1 MILLRFMAEIVVI
14 LGASLNPGRY
24 SYKARLALIE
34 KGHTQVPVNG
44 AAGLGQG
51 KSFNSRGT

>member
-1 MILLRFMAEIVVI
+1 MILLRVMAETVVI

-24 SYKARLALIE
+24 SYKAQLALIE

-44 AAGLGQG
+44 AAGLDQG
-51 KSFNSRGT
+51 KSLNYRGT